1 LNIILIIKKIKNC
14 NKDTI
19 NSFTEVSKLTN
30 IKHIKV
36 LENAKIFIMIAK
48 AGDLSSF
55 IPNIFV
61 KII

>member
-1 LNIILIIKKIKNC
+1 LIIKKIKNC
-14 NKDTI
+14 NKDII